1 MASHDPPFDP
11 RYLSCFGSFSHAQDE
26 APADE
31 LIFKT
36 DWKGERIVL
45 PPKFAPDMK
54 LTGVEEIR
62 FAPGMFKPESE
73 TFFTYV
79 FVFALSGARSQ

>member
-1 MASHDPPFDP
+1 
-11 RYLSCFGSFSHAQDE
+11 
-26 APADE
+26 
-31 LIFKT
+31 
-36 DWKGERIVL
+36 
-45 PPKFAPDMK
+45 MK